1 MNKTSISIILIIT
14 LLLLPFSAY
23 ANQPN
28 LPTRGKI
35 TGLKKG
41 NTAPYSGVLLDSEA
55 SAQLLAQKNF
65 SDAQWK
71 LNLDYELAKQSAQ
84 LNLQIESQKVSY
96 QALQEKHDT
105 LMKIKNEEIK
115 RLSKITSK
123 HNNYS
128 TLWATGGV
136 VVGIALTV
144 AVVYALKAGD
154 I

>member
-1 MNKTSISIILIIT
+1 M
-14 LLLLPFSAY
+14 
-23 ANQPN
+23 
-28 LPTRGKI
+28 
-35 TGLKKG
+35 
-41 NTAPYSGVLLDSEA
+41 DSEA

-71 LNLDYELAKQSAQ
+71 LKLDYELAKQSAQ

>member
-1 MNKTSISIILIIT
+1 
-14 LLLLPFSAY
+14 
-23 ANQPN
+23 
-28 LPTRGKI
+28 
-35 TGLKKG
+35 
-41 NTAPYSGVLLDSEA
+41 
-55 SAQLLAQKNF
+55 
-65 SDAQWK
+65 
-71 LNLDYELAKQSAQ
+71 
-84 LNLQIESQKVSY
+84 
-96 QALQEKHDT
+96 
-105 LMKIKNEEIK
+105 MKIKNEEIK